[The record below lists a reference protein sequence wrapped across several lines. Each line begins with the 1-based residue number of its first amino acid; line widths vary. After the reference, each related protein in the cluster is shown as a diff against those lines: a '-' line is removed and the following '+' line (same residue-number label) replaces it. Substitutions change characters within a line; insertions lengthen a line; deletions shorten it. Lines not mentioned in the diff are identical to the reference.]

1 MGLCVCGGAMMR
13 CAFGMAPSMLQVLPA
28 ARVVSSMPLAS
39 VMDNIPMV
47 NILPFGMCQSVTN
60 PMVAAAT
67 AAALGVMTPMPC
79 IPIIPAP
86 WLPGNPTIL
95 VGGKPALTQ
104 NSKLLCAWGG
114 AIEIVQPGT
123 MNIMG

>member
-13 CAFGMAPSMLQVLPA
+13 CAFGMTPAMLQVLPVS
-28 ARVVSSMPLAS
+28 RVMSSMPLAS
-39 VMDNIPMV
+39 VMDNIPIV
-47 NILPFGMCQSVTN
+47 NIPPFGMCQSMAN

-86 WLPGNPTIL
+86 WVPGNPTIL

-104 NSKLLCAWGG
+104 DSKLLCAWGG

-123 MNIMG
+123 RNIMG